1 MDTVSQIS
9 FGGSQNKTRPA
20 SILKEPTARE
30 NNKTPE
36 PDKQILTSL
45 VKFNFPLE
53 SLFAS
58 PMPRLNPNRDLIK
71 QHSPYLNSSLLLDP
85 ELSKKKKVTLSHTKS
100 RMTKLTLDQPTN
112 FHQSA
117 TRTNDENHLRAETSI
132 GEETEIIQPYTE
144 EKLTTQDR
152 IRKMIERLQPRDE
165 AENSSDSADDEIY
178 EVNE

>member
-53 SLFAS
+53 SIFAS

-71 QHSPYLNSSLLLDP
+71 
-85 ELSKKKKVTLSHTKS
+85 
-100 RMTKLTLDQPTN
+100 
-112 FHQSA
+112 
-117 TRTNDENHLRAETSI
+117 
-132 GEETEIIQPYTE
+132 
-144 EKLTTQDR
+144 
-152 IRKMIERLQPRDE
+152 
-165 AENSSDSADDEIY
+165 
-178 EVNE
+178 